1 MSTQRKLRR
10 LHKEDR
16 SIGEIEREGESV
28 YWRQEDGVIRNYDPV
43 TMELVRKESLESLME
58 ESRISQLSY
67 IGGKKAK
74 STAPSQRQTPEF
86 KKAAGRILKPQL

>member
-1 MSTQRKLRR
+1 
-10 LHKEDR
+10 
-16 SIGEIEREGESV
+16 
-28 YWRQEDGVIRNYDPV
+28 
-43 TMELVRKESLESLME
+43 MEPVRKERPESLME

-67 IGGKKAK
+67 IGGKKAKKKAK